1 MIVFAVVIPGAIL
14 VAALSVMFRNEAKC
28 LRRDES
34 ATDPMFTGK
43 RR

>member
-1 MIVFAVVIPGAIL
+1 MMIFAVVIPGVL
-14 VAALSVMFRNEAKC
+14 LLAALSVMFRNEAKC
-28 LRRDES
+28 LRRDDS